1 MTTYS
6 SHETHS
12 FTESEL
18 PEPQLYAVSG
28 TIQDE
33 SADGWGKYRALPTF
47 YLDGNVQGFTTR
59 QGAELIAD
67 MILNPDGGNRI
78 CFMVTKV

>member
-1 MTTYS
+1 MTYT
-6 SHETHS
+6 SHESDS
-12 FTESEL
+12 FVESEL
-18 PEPQLYAVSG
+18 PKPLLFAVSG
-28 TIQDE
+28 TVQDE

-59 QGAELIAD
+59 QEAEVIAD

-78 CFMVTKV
+78 CFMVVRV